1 MLWTSFRGRLVGAA
15 REPGGMCLVEQALGS
30 TEPGTG
36 EHTAA
41 ADGDATRVLRL
52 SDEDLAGEPVCLA
65 TVVDASLAG
74 ECALLLL
81 RSQAPGVVRFVLLEL
96 FDSSHCLQPR
106 SVLTFTLSE
115 QEHGAEK
122 GPFPQDH
129 DADGAHPGLPFAAT
143 RPWIL
148 DGPVVC
154 IPCERSLV
162 VAHLAMG
169 SRRGEVSPHP
179 PRRVAARSTLW
190 RTVARAPL
198 SLCTRK
204 MLLTS
209 RDLRFHSVG
218 ACTKLKRPKTSSP
231 APCLPSAPSASTMT
245 SLRLS

>member
-1 MLWTSFRGRLVGAA
+1 MLWTSFRSRLVGAA
-15 REPGGMCLVEQALGS
+15 HDPGGLCLVEQALGS
-30 TEPGTG
+30 AEPGAG
-36 EHTAA
+36 EHAAA

-81 RSQAPGVVRFVLLEL
+81 RSQAPGSVRFVLLEL
-96 FDSSHCLQPR
+96 FDSSHRLQPR
-106 SVLTFTLSE
+106 SVLTFTLS
-115 QEHGAEK
+115 QEHGEEK

-129 DADGAHPGLPFAAT
+129 DADSAHPGLPFAAT
-143 RPWIL
+143 CPWIL

-179 PRRVAARSTLW
+179 PNI
-190 RTVARAPL
+190 
-198 SLCTRK
+198 
-204 MLLTS
+204 
-209 RDLRFHSVG
+209 F
-218 ACTKLKRPKTSSP
+218 
-231 APCLPSAPSASTMT
+231 
-245 SLRLS
+245 